1 MSCLFGVLILKWWYS
16 VRDLFIAIVMLT
28 FLLHCT
34 LAALPN
40 KGDYGR
46 RCKFLRPLLK
56 KNIIPWKLHLL
67 KQCACRLITTKVLLL
82 ALKKKIFLTATWLIY
97 SQLWPTVEEAD
108 SLAHVND
115 SLPLILL
122 FDPMVTRS
130 IVTRLG

>member
-1 MSCLFGVLILKWWYS
+1 MSCLFGALILKWWYS

-40 KGDYGR
+40 EGDYGR
-46 RCKFLRPLLK
+46 RCKFLGPLLK
-56 KNIIPWKLHLL
+56 KISLSVKIAFIETMRMPPHHN
-67 KQCACRLITTKVLLL
+67 QSFVAGTQ
-82 ALKKKIFLTATWLIY
+82 KKIFNCYLTDIR
-97 SQLWPTVEEAD
+97 QLWPTVEEAA
-108 SLAHVND
+108 SLAHGND

-122 FDPMVTRS
+122 FDPMVTGS